1 MSDADL
7 SLEDERQRGMKN
19 VARLAMIMTL
29 PVSAAAWMIGRDEIL
44 VTIGSLLFAAL
55 ALYCTRK
62 TGPAPRILAAQALTG
77 QAIMLNAAFM
87 GHPLQIDSH
96 MLYFAL
102 LATLVMMSSMRP
114 VIFAAG
120 TIAVHHLALTFAMPA
135 LVYPSSDLA
144 FNIARTAMHAVIV
157 VMETAALL
165 FAIHSRLK
173 LHQSGEKKNAV
184 LEDAM
189 ARASQAVA
197 QAQDE
202 KAAAEQA
209 RKDAEHAVKRA
220 ADLAAEADQAR
231 ATARAADQERAQDQ
245 ERAIAERAE
254 RNADLEHLLAV
265 LRSKLDSLA
274 NGDLSARI
282 TEPLA
287 AEFGDLRDNF
297 NAATEELQD
306 AMFAVHGQSGTIRQ
320 QSVEISVSATDLSAR
335 TERQAATLAEIAAS
349 LNQLTQTIQQVA
361 QDSER
366 AQSLADTTS
375 SDAASGTA
383 IMAKTVTAMAGIEQS
398 SKEIQKITGV
408 IDDIAFQ
415 TNLLALNA
423 GVEAARA
430 GEAGRGFSVVAS
442 EVRALALRSSDAAQQ
457 INGLISSSVAQITD
471 GVDLVNSTGT
481 ALEGIQSAIDKIT
494 SSMRSIARSTHE
506 QSRGLN
512 EANQAINDLES
523 VTQMNA
529 AMFEETTAANSI
541 LAEGTQE
548 LNRLV
553 ERFTVGDGAQ
563 FDLGRKAS

>member
-29 PVSAAAWMIGRDEIL
+29 PVSAAGWVIGRDEIL

-55 ALYCTRK
+55 ALYCTRR

-144 FNIARTAMHAVIV
+144 FNIVRTAMHAVIV

-383 IMAKTVTAMAGIEQS
+383 IMAKTVTAMAGIEES

-541 LAEGTQE
+541 LADGTQE